1 MLMKKLAIV
10 VLAFAAWT
18 FSSANE
24 TPDNSGPIS
33 PAGELSKSERVDAL
47 FPKLVKGK
55 APGAAVI
62 VIRDGK
68 VVLEK
73 GYGLANLETQKPITP
88 DTAFLLA
95 SVTKQFTAMAIMI
108 LAERRE
114 LNYEDP
120 LGKFFPEFLP
130 FAGEVTVRMLLN
142 HTAGFPEYDELF
154 LDRGLIDKDWPRS
167 SKSPR
172 SAFEPTSKDALK
184 LLADAKTLKFRP
196 GEKYEY
202 SNSGYVILAQIVEK
216 VSGKRFSKFLKDNI
230 FDPLGMNRTVLYDET
245 RPTVSNVA
253 TSYAL
258 EEGAYRDID
267 YTPLNYIYGE
277 DNIYTTVQDMARWD
291 QALHTA
297 KLVNEATLKEAFTP
311 GKPRNGTSAYGFGWL
326 IDAEKVFHGGAW
338 VGFTTAIIRFREHRL
353 SVVVLANS
361 TEFKTIRIAR
371 EISEIYLSKATAE

>member
-1 MLMKKLAIV
+1 MKKLAIV

-18 FSSANE
+18 SSSANE
-24 TPDNSGPIS
+24 TPHNSGPFS
-33 PAGELSKSERVDAL
+33 PAGKLSKSERVDAL
-47 FPKLVKGK
+47 FRKLVKGE

-62 VIRDGK
+62 VIQDGK
-68 VVLEK
+68 AVLEK
-73 GYGLANLETQKPITP
+73 GYGLANLETRKPITP

-108 LAERRE
+108 LADRRE

-130 FAGEVTVRMLLN
+130 FAKEVTVRMLLN

-167 SKSPR
+167 SKTPR

-184 LLADAKTLKFRP
+184 LLADAKTLRSPP

-216 VSGKRFSKFLKDNI
+216 VSGERFSKFLKDNI
-230 FDPLGMNRTVLYDET
+230 FDPLGMKRTVLYDET

-258 EEGAYRDID
+258 RQDVYRDID
-267 YTPLNYIYGE
+267 YTPLNFIYGE
-277 DNIYTTVQDMARWD
+277 DNIYTTVQDMVRWD
-291 QALHTA
+291 QALYTT
-297 KLVNEATLKEAFTP
+297 KLVSEAALKEAFTP
-311 GKPRNGTSAYGFGWL
+311 GKPKNGTSDYGFGWL
-326 IDAEKVFHGGAW
+326 IDADKVFHAGAW
-338 VGFTTAIIRFREHRL
+338 VGFTTAIIRFREHHL
-353 SVVVLANS
+353 SVVLLANS
-361 TEFKTIRIAR
+361 AEFKTSRIAR
-371 EISEIYLSKATAE
+371 EISEIYLSKANEE